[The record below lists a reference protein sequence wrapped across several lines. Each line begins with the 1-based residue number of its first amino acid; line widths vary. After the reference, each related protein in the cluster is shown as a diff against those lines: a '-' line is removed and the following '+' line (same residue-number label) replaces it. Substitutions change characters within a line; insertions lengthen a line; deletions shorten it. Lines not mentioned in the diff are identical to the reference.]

1 MRSTRTD
8 RRAALAVLALVAL
21 AGCGGNGNTKEEQ
34 AFVTA
39 ANARCFNTL
48 SPVREAADATKTN
61 APRDDVLAQAQRALS
76 SAADNLEAMNAPASK
91 RQVQQAVAGA
101 MRSSSSAIRQYLG
114 DKLINEPATSADW
127 NNIIQQLSE
136 LQQISYGDG
145 IRACSIPVQ

>member
-8 RRAALAVLALVAL
+8 RRAALAVLALLAL
-21 AGCGGNGNTKEEQ
+21 AGCGGSGNTKEEQ

-39 ANARCFNTL
+39 ANAHCFNTL

-61 APRDDVLAQAQRALS
+61 APRDDVLAQAQNALS
-76 SAADNLEAMNAPASK
+76 SAADNLDAMNVPASK
-91 RQVQQAVAGA
+91 RQAQQAVSGA
-101 MRSSSSAIRQYLG
+101 MRSSSRAIGQYLQ
-114 DKLINEPATSADW
+114 DKQSNEPATSADW
-127 NNIIQQLSE
+127 NNIIQQLSQ